1 MRGLTKED
9 IFFIIKKMKGLTNFN
24 QQRIAVY
31 PGAFDPVTNG
41 HLDVIL
47 RATKLFDQVIVA
59 VTDNPSKP
67 ATLPAG
73 DRVKL
78 LQKILINYPRVKVEY
93 FKGLLVDYLKR
104 KKAQVIIRGLRA
116 ISDFDYEFQIAS
128 MNRQL
133 YPEAE
138 TVFLMPDESYTY
150 LSSSLVK
157 EIARLGGKVEG
168 FVPEEVEKFL
178 QKKLKK

>member
-1 MRGLTKED
+1 
-9 IFFIIKKMKGLTNFN
+9 MKRLTNFN

-47 RATKLFDQVIVA
+47 RATKLFNQIIVA

-67 ATLPAG
+67 ATLSVSE
-73 DRVKL
+73 RVKL
-78 LQKILINYPRVKVEY
+78 LQKLLRNYPQVRVEH
-93 FKGLLVDYLKR
+93 FNGLLVNYLKR
-104 KKAQVIIRGLRA
+104 KKAQVIIRGLRV
-116 ISDFDYEFQIAS
+116 ISDFDYEFQMAS
-128 MNRQL
+128 LNRQL
-133 YPEAE
+133 YPLAE

-157 EIARLGGKVEG
+157 EIARFGGKVEG
-168 FVPEEVEKFL
+168 LVPKEVEKFL
-178 QKKLKK
+178 QKKLQKKED

>member
-1 MRGLTKED
+1 M
-9 IFFIIKKMKGLTNFN
+9 KKLSSQN

-41 HLDVIL
+41 HLDVVL

-67 ATLPAG
+67 PTFSANE
-73 DRVKL
+73 RVKL
-78 LQKILINYPRVKVEY
+78 LKKLLTNYPQVKVEY
-93 FKGLLVDYLKR
+93 FNGLLVDYLKR

-116 ISDFDYEFQIAS
+116 VSDFDYEFQIAS

-133 YPEAE
+133 YPQAE

-168 FVPEEVEKFL
+168 FAPKEVEKFL
-178 QKKLKK
+178 QNKLKKKG